1 MMTAKIYND
10 PHVYMNH
17 STDTIIVYLFGT
29 EEEIVSYDLNIVILM
44 RIGLNNSWDYH
55 NLVF

>member
-17 STDTIIVYLFGT
+17 STDMIIVYLFGT
-29 EEEIVSYDLNIVILM
+29 EEEIVSYDLNIVILHYAN
-44 RIGLNNSWDYH
+44 R
-55 NLVF
+55 VE